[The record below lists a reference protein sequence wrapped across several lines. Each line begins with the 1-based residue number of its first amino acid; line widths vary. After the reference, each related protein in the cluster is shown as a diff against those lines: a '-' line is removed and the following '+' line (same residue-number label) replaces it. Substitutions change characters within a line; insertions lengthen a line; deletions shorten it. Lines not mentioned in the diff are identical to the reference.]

1 MKKGDDAVRYVA
13 SAIVLEMI
21 LAFGVSAAV
30 AEDCHGQGQ
39 YFRRPAPPPPVQTQ
53 VTAPVDVAP
62 VGSEPPTT
70 LQEIR
75 GENMGH

>member
-1 MKKGDDAVRYVA
+1 MRYIV

-21 LAFGVSAAV
+21 LALGVPAAW

-39 YFRRPAPPPPVQTQ
+39 YFRRPTPPPPAQVQ
-53 VTAPVDVAP
+53 VPAPPDVAP
-62 VGSEPPTT
+62 VGSVPPST
-70 LQEIR
+70 LQDIH

>member
-1 MKKGDDAVRYVA
+1 MRYVV

-21 LAFGVSAAV
+21 LALGVSAAW

-39 YFRRPAPPPPVQTQ
+39 YFRRPTPPPPTQ
-53 VTAPVDVAP
+53 VQVTPPADVAP

-70 LQEIR
+70 LQDVR
-75 GENMGH
+75 SENMGH